1 MLTATP
7 DTSAMEIV
15 LKDIYCL
22 YTDCVLKDP
31 FYELEMPIKSE
42 LFVHAVDKLI
52 QKVEKANEYRRY

>member
-1 MLTATP
+1 
-7 DTSAMEIV
+7 MEIV